1 MNKKRLLALP
11 VVCVV
16 VAMIGASVMAAG
28 SAAKN
33 FKVEDEAGNDI
44 TKNYSYDDYRSTYS
58 DDEVA
63 EIVKSMT
70 EDDEL
75 VSKVAA
81 VNDKANVAD
90 ADLVIMYDIN
100 EDVVTAGKK
109 TVTFTGLSSNAGDV
123 FVIVHFSYTTGQA
136 EYVVSDSP
144 VITVSDWSPFAVF
157 RIAVTSSAQTG
168 EYATPYIVVLAGAL
182 VACGAVCVVRAKK
195 ATR

>member
-28 SAAKN
+28 SAQKN
-33 FKVEDEAGNDI
+33 FTVTNEAGEDI
-44 TKNYSYDDYRSTYS
+44 TANYSGSDFSLS
-58 DDEVA
+58 DDDKA
-63 EIVKSMT
+63 S
-70 EDDEL
+70 L
-75 VSKVAA
+75 VESFKNIDGIQDQINE
-81 VNDKANVAD
+81 VNDKAKVEDAELVAVIDIEENVKTD
-90 ADLVIMYDIN
+90 
-100 EDVVTAGKK
+100 GKK
-109 TVTFTGLSSNAGDV
+109 TVTFTGIGSNAGDV
-123 FVIVHFSYTTGQA
+123 FAIYHIGGNGES
-136 EYVVSDSP
+136 
-144 VITVSDWSPFAVF
+144 VITSDPSITVDGFSPFLVF

>member
-16 VAMIGASVMAAG
+16 VGMIGASVMAAG
-28 SAAKN
+28 SAQKN
-33 FKVEDEAGNDI
+33 FKVEDESGNDI
-44 TKNYSYDDYRSTYS
+44 TKNYSYDDYLSTAS
-58 DDEVA
+58 PDDVA
-63 EIVKSMT
+63 QIVKSMS
-70 EDDEL
+70 ENDEI
-75 VSKVAA
+75 VSKVSA

-90 ADLVIMYDIN
+90 AELVVLCDIF
-100 EDVVTAGKK
+100 EDVTTAGKK

-123 FVIVHFSYTTGQA
+123 FIVLHYSYQTGA
-136 EYVVSDSP
+136 EEYEVSTSP

>member
-1 MNKKRLLALP
+1 MNKKRLMALP

-28 SAAKN
+28 SATKN

-44 TKNYSYDDYRSTYS
+44 TKNYSYDDYLPTVTA
-58 DDEVA
+58 DEIA
-63 EIVKSMT
+63 DSVKNMT
-70 EDDEL
+70 EDADL
-75 VSKVAA
+75 VAKVAA

-90 ADLVIMYDIN
+90 AELVVLYDIN
-100 EDVVTAGKK
+100 EDVATAGKK

-123 FVIVHFSYTTGQA
+123 FAIYHLGGTG
-136 EYVVSDSP
+136 ESVVTSDPS
-144 VITVSDWSPFAVF
+144 ITVDGFSPFLVF

>member
-44 TKNYSYDDYRSTYS
+44 TKNYSYVDYRSDYS
-58 DDEVA
+58 DDDVA

-70 EDDEL
+70 EDDTL
-75 VSKVAA
+75 VSEVAG

-90 ADLVIMYDIN
+90 AELVIVYDIY

-123 FVIVHFSYTTGQA
+123 FVIVHFSYKTGEA

-157 RIAVTSSAQTG
+157 RIAVVTS
-168 EYATPYIVVLAGAL
+168 
-182 VACGAVCVVRAKK
+182 
-195 ATR
+195 

>member
-16 VAMIGASVMAAG
+16 VAMIGASLMAAG

-44 TKNYSYDDYRSTYS
+44 TKNYSYDDYRSDYS
-58 DDEVA
+58 DDDVS

-75 VSKVAA
+75 VSKVAG

-90 ADLVIMYDIN
+90 AELVIVYDIY

-123 FVIVHFSYTTGQA
+123 FVIVHFSYKTGEA

-157 RIAVTSSAQTG
+157 RIAVASSAQTG

-182 VACGAVCVVRAKK
+182 VACGEFV
-195 ATR
+195 

>member
-182 VACGAVCVVRAKK
+182 GACGAVCVVRAKK